1 MKTTK
6 VISMAKF
13 AKEVEKIA
21 VQQVRKYYTVQA
33 EVGKHLHADG
43 TTTDRIEFKAYMD
56 GLGFFE
62 GKTPNECLTKIKE
75 RISPKK
81 SIIEDVLV

>member
-6 VISMAKF
+6 VISMAEF

-21 VQQVRKYYTVQA
+21 LKAGKTYYGVDIQMRHFIDKTREYKFSCYVD
-33 EVGKHLHADG
+33 GYGLHDA
-43 TTTDRIEFKAYMD
+43 
-56 GLGFFE
+56 
-62 GKTPNECLTKIKE
+62 KTPNECLTKLRE